1 MEASVYTNRMEIDIS
16 NGTTYLNF
24 CGTLGSTFESP
35 ERSSSRARL
44 NQLMIVV
51 AEFCQPHGPMKLLLS
66 CKRLWIVRRSK
77 FATGL
82 LVRLTDNRSILPAH
96 DGGLTY
102 TVYHTEKPI
111 VFEVFDNQG
120 NIIGVGPWYR
130 RDRHENYAK
139 GSRVKN
145 PGKNNQMR

>member
-1 MEASVYTNRMEIDIS
+1 MPQDSWYVYGQSIS
-16 NGTTYLNF
+16 HAG
-24 CGTLGSTFESP
+24 
-35 ERSSSRARL
+35 
-44 NQLMIVV
+44 
-51 AEFCQPHGPMKLLLS
+51 
-66 CKRLWIVRRSK
+66 
-77 FATGL
+77 
-82 LVRLTDNRSILPAH
+82 H

-102 TVYHTEKPI
+102 AVYHTEKPL

>member
-1 MEASVYTNRMEIDIS
+1 MQRAMDRGEVKVCHRTP
-16 NGTTYLNF
+16 GTF
-24 CGTLGSTFESP
+24 
-35 ERSSSRARL
+35 
-44 NQLMIVV
+44 
-51 AEFCQPHGPMKLLLS
+51 
-66 CKRLWIVRRSK
+66 
-77 FATGL
+77 
-82 LVRLTDNRSILPAH
+82 TDNRSVMPGH
-96 DGGLTY
+96 DRGLTY
-102 TVYHTEKPI
+102 AVYHTEKPL